1 MHAHSIR
8 NSRLTKF
15 VHTGRG
21 DNFALSTNFFVTRMP
36 TRDLFVAA
44 NLLVSDI
51 TKGCRDFYKL
61 LQETRCGFAS
71 ATFYRRV
78 TEHPHN
84 SVIPYWGPG
93 LVSSLKALG
102 RNNSVKALRKKFK
115 TLLPRKDPRDLRQ
128 RLTNSYMLMPH
139 GSSIGVNQPTEFF
152 LSSWWDLLI
161 FATSLSELTS

>member
-1 MHAHSIR
+1 
-8 NSRLTKF
+8 
-15 VHTGRG
+15 
-21 DNFALSTNFFVTRMP
+21 
-36 TRDLFVAA
+36 VAA

-61 LQETRCGFAS
+61 LQETHCGFAS

-139 GSSIGVNQPTEFF
+139 GSSIGVKSTYRILSFF
-152 LSSWWDLLI
+152 MVGSSHICHFLVRVNI
-161 FATSLSELTS
+161 VNAH